1 MPAVEIRYVGIG
13 QLTLYIISEDE
24 LRMIETG
31 GPSAIFLNL
40 AIGFLFLSAGLFG
53 SLMLTEPPKSI
64 YKFNFFMILLV
75 ASSISG
81 LVLLVLWFRFRRD
94 ASKTIDRIRERALR
108 SAGAAIM
115 EGPGG

>member
-31 GPSAIFLNL
+31 GPSATLLNF
-40 AIGFLFLSAGLFG
+40 AVGFLFLSAGLLG
-53 SLMLTEPPKSI
+53 SLMLTEQPKSI
-64 YKFNFFMILLV
+64 YKFNVFVILLV
-75 ASSISG
+75 ASCITG
-81 LVLLVLWFRFRRD
+81 LILLVLWSRFRKD

-108 SAGAAIM
+108 SAGATIM
-115 EGPGG
+115 EGPGS